1 MEIVFYSHSLFLFPN
16 FDWNKNINIFRAGNI
31 FQCMVIIKKDILVLG
46 EAPTQGLDDTTIT
59 AETKYFVDFARS
71 KKGLVEVC
79 IVMQATVFKF

>member
-16 FDWNKNINIFRAGNI
+16 FDWNKNINIFRGNI
-31 FQCMVIIKKDILVLG
+31 FQCMLIIKKDILVLG

-59 AETKYFVDFARS
+59 AEAKYSVNFARS

-79 IVMQATVFKF
+79 MVMEATVF